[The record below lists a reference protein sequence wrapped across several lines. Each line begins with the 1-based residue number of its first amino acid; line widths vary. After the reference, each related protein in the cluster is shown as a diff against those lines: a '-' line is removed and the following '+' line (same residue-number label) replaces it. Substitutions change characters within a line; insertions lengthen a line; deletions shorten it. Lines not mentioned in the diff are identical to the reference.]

1 MGLGWLLAC
10 NPVARGFRLP
20 GPQSCSVGRSETLLT
35 KGTAHAGNM
44 WLLCC
49 ALLCIAMLTRDLA
62 ADLVLLLG
70 CADRQG
76 KAKGLIMGPMWQRQ
90 VEGVSGACALQ

>member
-35 KGTAHAGNM
+35 KGTAHGGNM
-44 WLLCC
+44 WLLSACC
-49 ALLCIAMLTRDLA
+49 VDMRF
-62 ADLVLLLG
+62 G
-70 CADRQG
+70 R
-76 KAKGLIMGPMWQRQ
+76 
-90 VEGVSGACALQ
+90 

>member
-1 MGLGWLLAC
+1 MAGTCGCPLLA
-10 NPVARGFRLP
+10 V
-20 GPQSCSVGRSETLLT
+20 LT
-35 KGTAHAGNM
+35 
-44 WLLCC
+44 C
-49 ALLCIAMLTRDLA
+49 DLA